1 MDEIFNLFFGLF
13 RNSWSCW
20 FGVFIIFILFIIF
33 FVFIVLLVIFATLL
47 ACLYDLFLNLFDRLI
62 IQVKIEQFLMKI
74 FLFIRI
80 VECIFL
86 DNC

>member
-1 MDEIFNLFFGLF
+1 
-13 RNSWSCW
+13 
-20 FGVFIIFILFIIF
+20 
-33 FVFIVLLVIFATLL
+33 
-47 ACLYDLFLNLFDRLI
+47 
-62 IQVKIEQFLMKI
+62 VKIEQFLMKI